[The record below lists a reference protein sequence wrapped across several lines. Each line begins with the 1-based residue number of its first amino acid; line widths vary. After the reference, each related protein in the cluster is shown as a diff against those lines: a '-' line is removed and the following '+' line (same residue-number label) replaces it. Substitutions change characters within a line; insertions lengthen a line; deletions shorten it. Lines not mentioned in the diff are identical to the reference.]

1 MIEIEINNYLYGQ
14 YFGRAFQILLIGKN
28 KKGMK
33 GSRYAIIKLVES
45 SNFVSTINLLINDKK
60 TRAKITEYDN

>member
-1 MIEIEINNYLYGQ
+1 
-14 YFGRAFQILLIGKN
+14 
-28 KKGMK
+28 MK